1 MTKYKIAKPLEM
13 GIMIPN
19 TLSLEEIGLMATIM
33 EFKNSGLEI
42 TIDNLKKTTS
52 ENKIE
57 IRKIINQLI
66 EKNYLEEI

>member
-33 EFKNSGLEI
+33 EFENSGLEI

>member
-13 GIMIPN
+13 GIMVSN
-19 TLSLEEIGLMATIM
+19 SLSLEEIGLMATIIK
-33 EFKNSGLEI
+33 FKNSGLEI

>member
-33 EFKNSGLEI
+33 EFENSGLEI
-42 TIDNLKKTTS
+42 TIDNLKKTTN

-57 IRKIINQLI
+57 VKNIINQLI
-66 EKNYLEEI
+66 ENNYLKKI

>member
-19 TLSLEEIGLMATIM
+19 TLSLKEIGLMATIM

-42 TIDNLKKTTS
+42 TIDNLKRTTN

-57 IRKIINQLI
+57 VQNIINQLI

>member
-13 GIMIPN
+13 GIMVPN
-19 TLSLEEIGLMATIM
+19 SLSLEEIGLMATIIK
-33 EFKNSGLEI
+33 FKNSGLEI

-57 IRKIINQLI
+57 IRKIIKQII
-66 EKNYLEEI
+66 ENLN

>member
-13 GIMIPN
+13 GIMVPN
-19 TLSLEEIGLMATIM
+19 SLSLEEIGLMATIIK
-33 EFKNSGLEI
+33 FKNSGLEI
-42 TIDNLKKTTS
+42 TIDNIKKTTS

-57 IRKIINQLI
+57 IIKIINQLI

>member
-13 GIMIPN
+13 GIMVPN
-19 TLSLEEIGLMATIM
+19 SLSLEEIGLMATIIK
-33 EFKNSGLEI
+33 FKNSGLEI
-42 TIDNLKKTTS
+42 TIDNLKKNTS

>member
-13 GIMIPN
+13 GIMVPN
-19 TLSLEEIGLMATIM
+19 SLSLEEIGLMATIM
-33 EFKNSGLEI
+33 EFENSGLEI
-42 TIDNLKKTTS
+42 TIDNLKKTTN

-57 IRKIINQLI
+57 VQNIINQLI

>member
-13 GIMIPN
+13 GIMVPN
-19 TLSLEEIGLMATIM
+19 SLSLEEIGLMATIIK
-33 EFKNSGLEI
+33 FKNSGLEI

-57 IRKIINQLI
+57 IRKIINQII